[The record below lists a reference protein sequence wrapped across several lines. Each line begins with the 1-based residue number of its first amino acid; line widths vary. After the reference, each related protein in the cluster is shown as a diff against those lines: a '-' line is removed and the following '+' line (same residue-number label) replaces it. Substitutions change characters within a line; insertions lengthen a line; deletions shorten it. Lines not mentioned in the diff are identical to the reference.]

1 METRKIS
8 RRHQR
13 SVDDAEQWSFHVGIL
28 QRMAKKRTK
37 ISNARARLLFC
48 SLNLLFA
55 DVLVA
60 ATIGVV

>member
-37 ISNARARLLFC
+37 ISNARA
-48 SLNLLFA
+48 SG